1 MTIARRQAKTVAIT
15 AAVGLLLGL
24 IYIIAA
30 KPGYTAAT
38 SILLD
43 DNLGKFA
50 DEPSPA
56 PANMQT
62 DTTILSQIAILKSA
76 ELAEK
81 VVRKEKLDEN
91 DGFMNPPRSIVR
103 NRHFWSTV
111 HRRAFRE

>member
-1 MTIARRQAKTVAIT
+1 MHQGNQLFNVRLAGSPEGQAHSDNFIDLEHLMTIARRQARTVAIT

-81 VVRKEKLDEN
+81 
-91 DGFMNPPRSIVR
+91 
-103 NRHFWSTV
+103 W
-111 HRRAFRE
+111 